1 MPLAKDSWR
10 VTVDG
15 VQQTLRLVPGR
26 SGVTVFMREGSVDVT
41 IQDPL
46 NGAFGVDA
54 VAGGLTAPMPG
65 KVVALRVAVG
75 DRVAAGDVLAVMEA
89 MKMEHTILAPG
100 AGVVTDVFFQ
110 PGEQVAEGDALL
122 QLESES

>member
-1 MPLAKDSWR
+1 MN
-10 VTVDG
+10 G
-15 VQQTLRLVPGR
+15 TL
-26 SGVTVFMREGSVDVT
+26 
-41 IQDPL
+41 
-46 NGAFGVDA
+46 
-54 VAGGLTAPMPG
+54 
-65 KVVALRVAVG
+65 VALLVDIGTKVNKG
-75 DRVAAGDVLAVMEA
+75 DTLLVMEA